1 MADILFIDDD
11 ESIRFLVQEE
21 LSLEGHAVRL
31 AGDGDRGLQAV
42 EDALPDVVV
51 LDIKMPGLGG
61 IEVLRRLKAAHPFLP
76 VVLFTAYND
85 YVDEAREIG
94 ADGYLVKSPDLTPL
108 KDAIRNLSAGNG
120 HAP

>member
-61 IEVLRRLKAAHPFLP
+61 IEVLRRLKASYPSLP
-76 VVLFTAYND
+76 VLMFTAYND

-120 HAP
+120 RAP